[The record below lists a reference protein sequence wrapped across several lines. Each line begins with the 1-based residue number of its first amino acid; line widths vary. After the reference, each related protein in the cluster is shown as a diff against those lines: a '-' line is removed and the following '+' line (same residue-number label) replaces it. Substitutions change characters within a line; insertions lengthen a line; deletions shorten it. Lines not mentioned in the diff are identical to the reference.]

1 MGLLAK
7 RLQACAARLISSQAF
22 DGLSQT
28 ISNLRATITGQASV
42 CEVWLR
48 ADDPYSYL
56 LAQVMPEMSQRF
68 SCQWHFYLI
77 EQLQTDMYPEPGMW
91 RQNALAD
98 ARLLASLYDL
108 PEPRDIPS
116 DNAVNHAQATLL
128 QQNNTQPDWQQIADV
143 FSRLW
148 CEAESFADNAT
159 DVNREQLALNEQRLK
174 HKKHYLSA
182 TLHFRGEWF
191 WGLDRLDHLEHRL
204 NSAGLNNGAANV
216 RFDRT
221 WRPFCLPYSSSQ
233 RAAEKPLTLFFSI
246 RSPYSHLG
254 IERAAVLARHYNIPL
269 QIKPVLPMMM
279 RGLYVPPTKKM
290 YIFRDTC
297 REARKLNIDYG
308 FVADPLGDGVKR
320 CYALFDYAQ
329 SEGKAL
335 DYLLAYSR
343 AVNAQGIASETDA
356 GLQRIVER
364 AGLSWQTAQAILARP
379 DWDTFWQDW
388 AEANRQELVSY
399 GQWGVPSFHYGDL
412 TVWGQDRLVFI
423 EKAIRASTTPEH

>member
-7 RLQACAARLISSQAF
+7 RLQAYAARLISSKQFADF
-22 DGLSQT
+22 SQT
-28 ISNLRATITGQASV
+28 IRHLRATLSGQSSV

-56 LAQVMPEMSQRF
+56 LAQVMPQLSQRF
-68 SCQWHFYLI
+68 ACTWHLYVV
-77 EQLQTDMYPEPGMW
+77 EQLQDDMYPEPGMW
-91 RQNALAD
+91 RHNALDD
-98 ARLLASLYDL
+98 ARLLAGLYDL

-116 DNAVNHAQATLL
+116 ENAVNHALAALL
-128 QQNNTQPDWQQIADV
+128 QQNSCAPDWAQVAKV
-143 FSRLW
+143 FARLW
-148 CEAESFADNAT
+148 CQTETVADHSAE
-159 DVNREQLALNEQRLK
+159 VNRKQLALNEQRLK
-174 HKKHYLSA
+174 DKKHYLSA

-191 WGLDRLDHLEHRL
+191 WGLDRLDHLEQLL
-204 NSAGLNNGAANV
+204 NSVGLNNGPAEV
-216 RFDRT
+216 GFDRT

-233 RAAEKPLTLFFSI
+233 RAPEKPLTLFFSI

-290 YIFRDTC
+290 YIFKDTC

-356 GLQRIVER
+356 GLQQIVER
-364 AGLSWQTAQAILARP
+364 AGLSWKTAQAILARP

-388 AEANRQELVSY
+388 AEANRLELVSY

-423 EKAIRASTTPEH
+423 EQAIRESGKQAH